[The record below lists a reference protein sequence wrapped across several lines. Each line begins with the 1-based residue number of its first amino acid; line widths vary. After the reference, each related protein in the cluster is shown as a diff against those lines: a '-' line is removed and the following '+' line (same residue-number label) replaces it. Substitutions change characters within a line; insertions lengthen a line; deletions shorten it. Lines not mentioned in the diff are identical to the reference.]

1 MMPPIDVTSTI
12 VTWTIRA
19 IAKASD
25 SGMPTAL
32 PSWTVASSN
41 VPRFA
46 GPAGI
51 AEASATPDASSAA
64 WPIVSS
70 YPIAWPAAANPRIA
84 QPHENALNGSASAS
98 VLGRP
103 ATRKIAHLR
112 RNPTATFL
120 WRAGWAWVA
129 VEGSV
134 DLFGPDDPLEGV
146 AGSELPRLLRQVY
159 SAAGGGQHEDWA
171 EYDRVIS
178 AERRMAVLL
187 TPKRIYVNP

>member
-1 MMPPIDVTSTI
+1 MATIDDVRRL
-12 VTWTIRA
+12 V
-19 IAKASD
+19 
-25 SGMPTAL
+25 AL
-32 PSWTVASSN
+32 DH
-41 VPRFA
+41 
-46 GPAGI
+46 G
-51 AEASATPDASSAA
+51 
-64 WPIVSS
+64 
-70 YPIAWPAAANPRIA
+70 
-84 QPHENALNGSASAS
+84 LAS
-98 VLGRP
+98 VSTLRADGTVQSTVVNAGVVDHPVSGDPVAAFVGRP

-112 RNPTATFL
+112 RNPTATLL

-129 VEGSV
+129 AEGSV

-146 AGSELPRLLRQVY
+146 ADSELPRLLRQVY

>member
-1 MMPPIDVTSTI
+1 MATIDDVRRL
-12 VTWTIRA
+12 V
-19 IAKASD
+19 
-25 SGMPTAL
+25 AL
-32 PSWTVASSN
+32 DH
-41 VPRFA
+41 
-46 GPAGI
+46 G
-51 AEASATPDASSAA
+51 
-64 WPIVSS
+64 
-70 YPIAWPAAANPRIA
+70 
-84 QPHENALNGSASAS
+84 LAS
-98 VLGRP
+98 VSTLRADGTVQSTVVNAGVVDHPVSGDPVAAFVGRP

-129 VEGSV
+129 AEGSV

-146 AGSELPRLLRQVY
+146 ADSELPRLLREVY